1 MVSTARALAHARSL
15 RAPPPP
21 PLHAQGN
28 SKLSK
33 ARSAK
38 GGSSE
43 PEPEIQEATGG
54 ADGDIDLKIGEE
66 FSQANSKPITVDDFE
81 LIKVRQLAAVPS
93 LAPSDSTL
101 TARAFGPPPRSR
113 RQVLGKGSFGKVM
126 LVKRKG
132 QDELMAMK
140 TLRKAA
146 LVKRNQ
152 LAHTKTER
160 NILQNI
166 RHPFLMRLHYAF
178 QTKDKLYMVIEY
190 MAGGE
195 LFHWLKAHKKFSEP
209 RSKLYAAEIGLAIAC
224 LHKHDIVYRDLK
236 PENLLLD
243 AEGHIRVTDFGLAKV
258 RCRCARTRFEQHGE
272 AQFNSHTSPRSHRM
286 ASPGRARKAAR
297 RRFAAHPSTSR
308 PRCAGHCGL
317 AFVPD

>member
-1 MVSTARALAHARSL
+1 MLAASGRP
-15 RAPPPP
+15 RP

-132 QDELMAMK
+132 
-140 TLRKAA
+140 
-146 LVKRNQ
+146 
-152 LAHTKTER
+152 
-160 NILQNI
+160 
-166 RHPFLMRLHYAF
+166 
-178 QTKDKLYMVIEY
+178 
-190 MAGGE
+190 
-195 LFHWLKAHKKFSEP
+195 
-209 RSKLYAAEIGLAIAC
+209 
-224 LHKHDIVYRDLK
+224 
-236 PENLLLD
+236 
-243 AEGHIRVTDFGLAKV
+243 
-258 RCRCARTRFEQHGE
+258 
-272 AQFNSHTSPRSHRM
+272 
-286 ASPGRARKAAR
+286 
-297 RRFAAHPSTSR
+297 
-308 PRCAGHCGL
+308 
-317 AFVPD
+317 

>member
-101 TARAFGPPPRSR
+101 TARAFGPPLRSR

-209 RSKLYAAEIGLAIAC
+209 RSKLYAAEMGLAIAC
-224 LHKHDIVYRDLK
+224 LHEHDIIYRDLK

-258 RCRCARTRFEQHGE
+258 RC
-272 AQFNSHTSPRSHRM
+272 
-286 ASPGRARKAAR
+286 
-297 RRFAAHPSTSR
+297 
-308 PRCAGHCGL
+308 
-317 AFVPD
+317 

>member
-1 MVSTARALAHARSL
+1 
-15 RAPPPP
+15 
-21 PLHAQGN
+21 
-28 SKLSK
+28 
-33 ARSAK
+33 
-38 GGSSE
+38 
-43 PEPEIQEATGG
+43 
-54 ADGDIDLKIGEE
+54 
-66 FSQANSKPITVDDFE
+66 
-81 LIKVRQLAAVPS
+81 
-93 LAPSDSTL
+93 
-101 TARAFGPPPRSR
+101 
-113 RQVLGKGSFGKVM
+113 M

-140 TLRKAA
+140 TLRKAT

-178 QTKDKLYMVIEY
+178 QTKDKLYMVLEY

-209 RSKLYAAEIGLAIAC
+209 RSKLYAAEMGLAIAC
-224 LHKHDIVYRDLK
+224 LHEHDIIYRDLK

-258 RCRCARTRFEQHGE
+258 RC
-272 AQFNSHTSPRSHRM
+272 
-286 ASPGRARKAAR
+286 
-297 RRFAAHPSTSR
+297 
-308 PRCAGHCGL
+308 
-317 AFVPD
+317 